1 LTLFIAKNKQLDDFQ
16 VNGKLIR
23 HAVLTILQKNYQN
36 SQKLKKESIEKFYNS
51 INFLGA
57 LFNQMRLASGQTINI
72 IGQSLLSL
80 INIELEKELRT
91 ICHLDNDTFAK
102 LVLSQVG
109 NLRGKVIQEIFYNRS
124 EKKIFKS
131 LKSFWGIE
139 EKLNLEEF
147 KLRKN

>member
-1 LTLFIAKNKQLDDFQ
+1 LITNKVFYSEIFEIFNNRAISEGDEFISSLCLFIAKNKQIDDFQ
-16 VNGKLIR
+16 VNGKLLR

-91 ICHLDNDTFAK
+91 ICHFNSDSFAK
-102 LVLSQVG
+102 LVLSQVKKP
-109 NLRGKVIQEIFYNRS
+109 RKKGK
-124 EKKIFKS
+124 KKC
-131 LKSFWGIE
+131 
-139 EKLNLEEF
+139 
-147 KLRKN
+147 